1 MVVIN
6 WLNSNQGSVICLL
19 TAFYVIFTGWI
30 IWEMRRER
38 KERTQ
43 PNVIARI
50 PPKVVGGTPIVELV
64 VKNIGNGIAKHISI
78 SFDQDIKN
86 YEGRNLKELDFVK
99 DYPSLAPNEE
109 LPHFLNVGYKFFE
122 ENKITAITGEIH
134 FEDIYGKKR
143 TNPIE
148 IKVFK
153 DITSVSEKTM
163 DHLVREVERLV
174 KIVEKIAKQSGTGK

>member
-1 MVVIN
+1 MVQ
-6 WLNSNQGSVICLL
+6 WLNANQGFVLCIL
-19 TAFYVIFTGWI
+19 TAGYVIFTGWI

-43 PNVIARI
+43 PNVVVRI

-64 VKNIGNGIAKHISI
+64 IKNIGNGIAKHISI
-78 SFDQDIKN
+78 LFDQDIKN
-86 YEGRNLKELDFVK
+86 YEGRNLKELDFIK

-109 LPHFLNVGYKFFE
+109 LPHFINVGFKFFE

-153 DITSVSEKTM
+153 DITSISGKTM
-163 DHLVREVERLV
+163 DHLVRETEKLV
-174 KIVEKIAKQSGTGK
+174 KIVEKIPKQLGSRK

>member
-1 MVVIN
+1 MVE
-6 WLNSNQGSVICLL
+6 WLNVNQGFALCIL

-64 VKNIGNGIAKHISI
+64 IKNIGNGIAKNISI
-78 SFDQDIKN
+78 SFDQNIKD
-86 YEGRNLKELDFVK
+86 YKGRNLKELDFIR

-109 LPHFLNVGYKFFE
+109 LPHFINVGFKFFK

-153 DITSVSEKTM
+153 DIASVSGKTM
-163 DHLVREVERLV
+163 DHLVREVEKLV
-174 KIVEKIAKQSGTGK
+174 KIVGTIAKQSGTGK